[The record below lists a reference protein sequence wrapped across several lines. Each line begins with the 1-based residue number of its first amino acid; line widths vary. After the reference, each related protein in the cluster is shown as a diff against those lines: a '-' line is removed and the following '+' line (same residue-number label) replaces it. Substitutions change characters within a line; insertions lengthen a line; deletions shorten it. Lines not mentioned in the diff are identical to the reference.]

1 MWSFVKLAFRG
12 RKAGLLVRDLD
23 SGLFYGPESSFDHE
37 LARLK
42 DFVMK
47 HGLNSDEFLMLE
59 LMRRRM
65 PNWEELIARD
75 DWPEDDNERAEAP
88 IEINFDNVRRLPI
101 PILGNY
107 GFEDY
112 LSFKGV
118 CRFEVVDGRYG
129 RTPQ

>member
-1 MWSFVKLAFRG
+1 MWRFLKLAFRG

-23 SGLFYGPESSFDHE
+23 FGLYYGPESSFDDD

-42 DFVMK
+42 EFVLK
-47 HGLNSDEFLMLE
+47 HDLNSDEFLMLE

-65 PNWEELIARD
+65 PNWEELMARG
-75 DWPEDDNERAEAP
+75 DWPEGDSERAKAP

-101 PILGNY
+101 SILGNY
-107 GFEDY
+107 GFKDY
-112 LSFKGV
+112 FSFNGV

-129 RTPQ
+129 RTPK